1 MAPAFELDEPPQA
14 PRNNGAQISKVR
26 VIFFTGR
33 SRHLEMNSLVF
44 IKTSKFDSPESKS
57 SICRKATDFE
67 GLEISIIGCFP

>member
-1 MAPAFELDEPPQA
+1 M
-14 PRNNGAQISKVR
+14 
-26 VIFFTGR
+26 IFFTVR
-33 SRHLEMNSLVF
+33 PRHLEMNSLVF